1 MSDRK
6 IVITISKDRH
16 SNGPPANIQ
25 MDTEGDVNA
34 VDAIYSLY
42 GAVGNVVEMLLRSAT
57 TAVFDTKSHIFH
69 EELLEGL
76 APHAAKHFFESVKT
90 TLHFIDELL
99 KLIESKDEQVIRDW
113 LESHVEVPAEDG

>member
-6 IVITISKDRH
+6 IIITIDKTED
-16 SNGPPANIQ
+16 SNGPPSQIK

-57 TAVFDTKSHIFH
+57 TVVFDTKSHVFH
-69 EELLEGL
+69 EDLLEGL
-76 APHAAKHFFESVKT
+76 APHAARHFFDNVKS
-90 TLHFIDELL
+90 TLEYVDELL

-113 LESHVEVPAEDG
+113 LEARVEGPTEDG